1 MDFIK
6 ELFWGNVCPTDFLD
20 SAITKNPEYKKSQK
34 DFSKVYSEIEKNL
47 SEDMLKLFDEAMELH
62 TRTFTV
68 QDEETFKIGFIIGA
82 RLMCACFCEN
92 NEIVN

>member
-1 MDFIK
+1 MDIIK
-6 ELFWGNVCPTDFLD
+6 DLFWGNVCPTDFLD
-20 SAITKNPEYKKSQK
+20 SAITKNPEYKKAQN
-34 DFSKVYSEIEKNL
+34 DFSKVYNEIEKKL
-47 SEDMLKLFDEAMELH
+47 SPEMLDKFNQAMELH